1 MQHNGISSTVLV
13 ASLGLQITEH
23 SGLTIEHC
31 MARDCE
37 IILVVPHNGTS
48 GDHMDQPSD
57 TDTTS
62 VERTKLYVYGWL
74 YYSIHRLIWSQ
85 PYFTSIYVYT

>member
-1 MQHNGISSTVLV
+1 MSSVLV
-13 ASLGLQITEH
+13 ASLGLQVTEH

-37 IILVVPHNGTS
+37 IILVVPHDGNT
-48 GDHMDQPSD
+48 GDHMDQLSD

-62 VERTKLYVYGWL
+62 IERTCINVK
-74 YYSIHRLIWSQ
+74 IW
-85 PYFTSIYVYT
+85 